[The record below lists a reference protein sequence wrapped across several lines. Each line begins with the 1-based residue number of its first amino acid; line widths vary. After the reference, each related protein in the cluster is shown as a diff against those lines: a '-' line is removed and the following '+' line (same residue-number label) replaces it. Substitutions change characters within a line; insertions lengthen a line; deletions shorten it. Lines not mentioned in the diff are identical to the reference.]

1 MILRSRIVIITFIII
16 VSTFVNLHHDHLHP
30 RVDDDDAD
38 YDHLDAKLLFSL
50 PALLLTVAP
59 HLVSKPP
66 QRHICPLQRMVM
78 MMSWQK
84 MAFQSRW
91 HLKLLIGV
99 LQSTPKL
106 FKLRSQ
112 ARWVAASFQF
122 TFQQFHWQRHAP
134 YTSMWLICW
143 FPTSSPQC

>member
-1 MILRSRIVIITFIII
+1 MIITFIII
-16 VSTFVNLHHDHLHP
+16 VSTFVNLHHDHLHPHP

-66 QRHICPLQRMVM
+66 QRHICPLQRMGM

-84 MAFQSRW
+84 RAFKSR
-91 HLKLLIGV
+91 
-99 LQSTPKL
+99 
-106 FKLRSQ
+106 
-112 ARWVAASFQF
+112 
-122 TFQQFHWQRHAP
+122 
-134 YTSMWLICW
+134 
-143 FPTSSPQC
+143 